1 MSCIRRRNTN
11 KGSGLINSVINKL
24 PFELHL
30 PGYQYCGPG
39 TNLKKRL
46 ARGDKGINQL
56 DSACREHDIAY
67 DRSNSKADRNKADYI
82 LENRAWERF
91 KSKDSNLREKAAAW
105 GVTNAMKIKRKI
117 GAGCGFKAAVKAA
130 RNTLKKNIGEKN
142 LMKLAT
148 KCVTAAR

>member
-1 MSCIRRRNTN
+1 MSRVRRRSTN

-46 ARGDKGINQL
+46 ARGDKGINLL
-56 DSACREHDIAY
+56 DSACKEHDIAY
-67 DRSNSKADRNKADYI
+67 DRSNSIADRNEADHI

-91 KSKDSNLREKAAAW
+91 KASDSN
-105 GVTNAMKIKRKI
+105 
-117 GAGCGFKAAVKAA
+117 FKE
-130 RNTLKKNIGEKN
+130 RLGE
-142 LMKLAT
+142 
-148 KCVTAAR
+148 